1 MFMTY
6 RHAELPLGK
15 LFGDTRVQHW
25 QFVEQDVYWPWF
37 YIEFIRGEGDD
48 RMSSM
53 LMIPSVPALQRLL
66 DEQDDCSWLA
76 QALLV
81 TPAHLNGSQR
91 WMMEPVEEVSVAV
104 DDKYNQLGYVYKVEG
119 GRSYTTH
126 AFEKEAELRTS
137 HVIFSASEHLRSS

>member
-6 RHAELPLGK
+6 RHAELPLGT

-25 QFVEQDVYWPWF
+25 QFVEQDVHWPWF
-37 YIEFIRGEGDD
+37 YIEFIREVGDD
-48 RMSSM
+48 RISSM

-91 WMMEPVEEVSVAV
+91 WMMEPVEEVNVAL
-104 DDKYNQLGYVYKVEG
+104 DEDSQLGYVFKVEG
-119 GRSYTTH
+119 GHCYSTH
-126 AFEKEAELRTS
+126 PSAQRNILRTS
-137 HVIFSASEHLRSS
+137 HTIFSADKHLRR

>member
-6 RHAELPLGK
+6 RHAELPLGT

-37 YIEFIRGEGDD
+37 YIEFTREVGDD
-48 RMSSM
+48 RISSM

-81 TPAHLNGSQR
+81 TPGHLNGSQR
-91 WMMEPVEEVSVAV
+91 WLMEPLVEVSVAS
-104 DDKYNQLGYVYKVEG
+104 DEKDNQLGYVYRVEG
-119 GRSYTTH
+119 GRSYSTH
-126 AFEKEAELRTS
+126 PYAKDADLQTS
-137 HVIFSASEHLRSS
+137 HVIFSAGEHLRSS

>member
-25 QFVEQDVYWPWF
+25 QFVEQDVHWPWF
-37 YIEFIRGEGDD
+37 YIEFIREEGDD

-66 DEQDDCSWLA
+66 EEQDDRSWLG

-81 TPAHLNGSQR
+81 TPAHLNGSQH
-91 WMMEPVEEVSVAV
+91 WMMEPLVEVSVAI
-104 DDKYNQLGYVYKVEG
+104 DEKDNHLGYVYKVEG
-119 GRSYTTH
+119 GRSYSTH
-126 AFEKEAELRTS
+126 PCSKEAELRTS
-137 HVIFSASEHLRSS
+137 HVVFSASNHLCSS